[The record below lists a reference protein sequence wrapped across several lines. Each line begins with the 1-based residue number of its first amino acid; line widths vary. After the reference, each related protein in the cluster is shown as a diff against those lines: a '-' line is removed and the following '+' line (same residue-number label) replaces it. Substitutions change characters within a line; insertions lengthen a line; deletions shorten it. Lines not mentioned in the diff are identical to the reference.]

1 MASSITLPDSRKLS
15 YSFDE
20 SPPDGPTVLLS
31 SPLCAPFTA
40 WDHVVPILNRNGF
53 RTLRYDPPGHG
64 DSSAPDALD
73 TTTFDSI
80 SDDVRLL
87 LRSLNIAKLHSWVG
101 VSMGAATGIVFTTK
115 YPGVVSKLVICDTIS
130 SSPVNANVDDT
141 FGPRVD
147 AARAAGSMD
156 SSVHG
161 TLERWFG
168 TEWLDANPQETQR
181 MRDLMLRTSINGF
194 ETCCHALRSPSF
206 DLRPLFAKIGASV
219 DEAVC
224 VVGEK
229 DANPLHAMSVMRA
242 KIAEGFA
249 AAGKS
254 NNVELVIIK
263 NAGHVCFI
271 DGLDQFSQIITSFL
285 KA

>member
-20 SPPDGPTVLLS
+20 SPPGAPTVLLS
-31 SPLCAPFTA
+31 SSLCAPFTA

-101 VSMGAATGIVFTTK
+101 VSMGAATGIVFATK

-130 SSPVNANVDDT
+130 SSPVNAGVDDA
-141 FGPRVD
+141 FGPRVA
-147 AARAAGSMD
+147 AARTTGNLESI
-156 SSVHG
+156 VQG

-168 TEWLDANPQETQR
+168 TEWLDVNPQETQR
-181 MRDLMLRTSINGF
+181 MRNLMLRTSIDGF

-206 DLRPLFAKIGASV
+206 DLRPLFAKVGASV
-219 DEAVC
+219 DDAIC

-229 DANPLHAMSVMRA
+229 DVNLLQAMSVMRA

-254 NNVELVIIK
+254 NNIELAIIK